1 MKRAYKLE
9 IKPTDRQSEKL
20 IRTFDVCRYVY
31 NMYIATNRVNYEEDR
46 KFMSGYDF
54 SKWLNTVHTKQNQQ
68 DLWIKTVSSKA
79 VKQSIMNAERA
90 YKNFF
95 KGGSKHP
102 RFKKK
107 ARQDVKAYF
116 PKNGK
121 GDFSLKRHQIKIP
134 TIGWVTLK
142 EFNYLPQDAIIK
154 SGTVSQKSNRFYVS
168 VLCEVPDCIKQTPE
182 SEGIGID
189 LGIKDFAMMSNGD
202 VYENM
207 NKTDK
212 VRKLEKRLKHA
223 QRKLSRS
230 YEQNKFKKAGENCY
244 FNNRQ
249 KQICRVQKLHQRLV
263 NIRENYQKNIVS
275 ELVKT
280 KPAFITLE
288 ELNVRGMMKNR
299 HLSKAIAKQGFF
311 HFRTKLQM
319 KCEEYGI
326 ELRLVN
332 RFYPSSKL
340 CSCCGHKKV
349 DLTLKDRIYE
359 CVNCHQVLD
368 RDLNAAMNLKQATQ
382 YELLVS
388 V

>member
-9 IKPTDRQSEKL
+9 IKPTDRQREKL
-20 IRTFDVCRYVY
+20 IRTFGVCRYVY
-31 NMYIATNRVNYEEDR
+31 NMYIATNITAYKEGRP
-46 KFMSGYDF
+46 FMSGYDF
-54 SKWLNTVHTKQNQQ
+54 SKWLNNVHVKQRQQ
-68 DLWIKTVSSKA
+68 DLWIKSVSSKA

-95 KGGSKHP
+95 KGLSKYP

-107 ARQDVKAYF
+107 ARQDIKAYF
-116 PKNGK
+116 PKNNQT
-121 GDFSLKRHQIKIP
+121 DFEVKRHQIKVP
-134 TIGWVTLK
+134 TLGWVTLK
-142 EFNYLPQDAIIK
+142 EYGYLPKDAVIK
-154 SGTVSQKSNRFYVS
+154 SGTVSQKADRFYIS
-168 VLCEVPDCIKQTPE
+168 VLCEVPECSKQTYE

-189 LGIKDFAMMSNGD
+189 LGIKDFAIMSNGK
-202 VYENM
+202 VYKNI

-212 VRKLEKRLKHA
+212 VRKLEKRLKQA

-230 YEQNKFKKAGENCY
+230 YEQNKKVGENCY
-244 FNNRQ
+244 FKNRQ
-249 KQICRVQKLHQRLV
+249 KQICRVQKLHQRLA
-263 NIRENYQKNIVS
+263 NIRENYQKHIVND
-275 ELVKT
+275 LVKT

-288 ELNVRGMMKNR
+288 DLNVRGMMKNR
-299 HLSKAIAKQGFF
+299 HLSKAIAQQGFF
-311 HFRTKLQM
+311 NFRTKLQM
-319 KCEEYGI
+319 KCEAYGI

-340 CSCCGHKKV
+340 CSVCGHKKV
-349 DLTLKDRIYE
+349 DLTLKERVYE
-359 CVNCHQVLD
+359 CTNCHKVLD